1 MAWPNP
7 FRRRDENTRTCWG
20 YTFQLTPEH
29 WTLEQSHPLKHSYD
43 VLGEE
48 CLAILNQISPPPPR
62 PSSRTP
68 AENGVGSTTATAT
81 LSLESKVVSPD
92 KSSKPKRD
100 LYVLLRDNRHR
111 HPKLQQLWDDA
122 SNPPFEV
129 DWEQIA
135 RGQDV
140 FYRYGG
146 ACLTGLA
153 CKSRYLGIRKEYL
166 ARKGQ
171 NGSSRDSVL
180 PRPLPPPLPRLSPA
194 SSAI

>member
-7 FRRRDENTRTCWG
+7 FRRRDANTRTCWG

-48 CLAILNQISPPPPR
+48 CLAILNQISPPPPPPLPR
-62 PSSRTP
+62 TRSEPGTQSTP
-68 AENGVGSTTATAT
+68 AGEEATAT
-81 LSLESKVVSPD
+81 VSSESKVHAPD
-92 KSSKPKRD
+92 EAPKKPKRD
-100 LYVLLRDNRHR
+100 LYVLLRDNRDK
-111 HPKLQQLWDDA
+111 HPKLQQLWDEA

-129 DWEQIA
+129 DWAQIA

-153 CKSRYLGIRKEYL
+153 CKSHLPIPE
-166 ARKGQ
+166 
-171 NGSSRDSVL
+171 GS
-180 PRPLPPPLPRLSPA
+180 
-194 SSAI
+194 